1 MSIVRIM
8 NSEKLCDRAYFYIK
22 KENREVTKEEL
33 QEACGIYPW
42 TLERHKEDN
51 KPIPLWF
58 GYGDEFDYK
67 DNFYIIA
74 DVNARLQFA
83 YASYFNDDELN
94 NWIKEQLP
102 MIEDF
107 SKISTYRNGFN
118 LREFLNENNITVQDF
133 IMNDKYVV
141 VLDDGIHWGKLVYS
155 YLVDLDV
162 FTEETAYQPI
172 DFYGSID

>member
-1 MSIVRIM
+1 
-8 NSEKLCDRAYFYIK
+8 
-22 KENREVTKEEL
+22 
-33 QEACGIYPW
+33 
-42 TLERHKEDN
+42 
-51 KPIPLWF
+51 
-58 GYGDEFDYK
+58 
-67 DNFYIIA
+67 
-74 DVNARLQFA
+74 
-83 YASYFNDDELN
+83 
-94 NWIKEQLP
+94 

-118 LREFLNENNITVQDF
+118 LREFLNKNNITVQDF